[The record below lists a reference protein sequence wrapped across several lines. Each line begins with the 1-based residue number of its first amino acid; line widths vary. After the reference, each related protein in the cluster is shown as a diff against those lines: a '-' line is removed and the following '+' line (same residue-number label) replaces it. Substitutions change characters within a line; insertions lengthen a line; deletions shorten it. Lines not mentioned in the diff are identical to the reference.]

1 MCSAHTQTH
10 GYTRSHT
17 QSLPHMPP
25 FRMTWAQNDTQ
36 LPKAPTPATHLA
48 THILYNTQADGQSH
62 GDTDTHSP
70 LHTVT
75 AAQIP
80 LGLTQT
86 SLAVTLPL
94 THRYTTPGHSLT
106 SSHCHNSPSNHS
118 FQLCL
123 TYTHPLPVP
132 PQLTHSRPHTC
143 TATHTNSQSHPTVTQ
158 RHPRLPSTPPAPR
171 THPHQSHTC
180 ESHPLPTLGVLA
192 RSWGL

>member
-1 MCSAHTQTH
+1 
-10 GYTRSHT
+10 
-17 QSLPHMPP
+17 
-25 FRMTWAQNDTQ
+25 MTWAQNDTQ
-36 LPKAPTPATHLA
+36 LPKAPTPGTHLV

-86 SLAVTLPL
+86 SLAVTLPI
-94 THRYTTPGHSLT
+94 THRYTTPGRSLT
-106 SSHCHNSPSNHS
+106 SLPLSQQPFKS
-118 FQLCL
+118 QLPAVTLRICL
-123 TYTHPLPVP
+123 TYTHPLPIP

-180 ESHPLPTLGVLA
+180 ESHPLPTLGMLA
-192 RSWGL
+192 RSRGL